1 MPMSTINNHLYQST
15 GSANVTNQLM
25 NSFGSSN
32 GSQTSGFF
40 YDSGFQTTLDQIKM
54 ENNSTPHIHH
64 TNLSRSM
71 LADVMEKNCNKIIEL
86 EMKHSSLAN

>member
-1 MPMSTINNHLYQST
+1 MS
-15 GSANVTNQLM
+15 A
-25 NSFGSSN
+25 FGSSN
-32 GSQTSGFF
+32 GNQTSGFF

-54 ENNSTPHIHH
+54 ENNATPHIHH

-71 LADVMEKNCNKIIEL
+71 LAEKSCNKIIEL